1 MVLFQVGITAN
12 ERGDDYARTKREV
25 QGLVRSINAANS
37 DLASPPVVFIER
49 DETQMRLPNRMPL
62 LAMADVFIVTSPRD
76 GLNRM
81 PLEFV
86 AAQAAMM
93 GGKEGG
99 SAVGSASSSRKSSQ
113 VDLAA
118 VGEQQQEQQ
127 QQAQSLQHQ
136 EQGDEEP
143 VILPSPGVLILSEFV
158 SCTRVLLG
166 AMFVNPWK
174 VAHTAELIARALD
187 MSREERLARHARD
200 LKFVNSQTVLQWAY
214 QILMDVKR
222 VKKDVDRSF
231 YSGVGLGLH
240 YRVLGMDKGFHPLR
254 VEDVARAYRQSQHRV
269 IMLDYGGTLVS
280 GSEKKENVQYYAV
293 SNKLVHRKVSESRP
307 FLLSFPP
314 SLLSLHRLA
323 PILKLHPSLPPSL
336 PQGPSKHLLST
347 LRDLCGDFKNACFV
361 VTGMERTAL
370 EQGFGEVDNLG
381 TPFLLPSLSLSLS
394 LPLSSSPFLPP

>member
-1 MVLFQVGITAN
+1 VVLFQVGITAN

-25 QGLVRSINAANS
+25 QGLVRSINAANA
-37 DLASPPVVFIER
+37 DLASPVVVFIER

-62 LAMADVFIVTSPRD
+62 LAMADIFIVTSPRD

-99 SAVGSASSSRKSSQ
+99 STVGSASSSRKSSQ
-113 VDLAA
+113 VDLAT
-118 VGEQQQEQQ
+118 VGEQQQQQ
-127 QQAQSLQHQ
+127 QQRQAQSLQYQ
-136 EQGDEEP
+136 DQGDEEP
-143 VILPSPGVLILSEFV
+143 VVLPSPGVLILSEFV

-174 VAHTAELIARALD
+174 IAHTAELIARALG
-187 MSREERLARHARD
+187 MSREERQARHARD

-307 FLLSFPP
+307 FRSFSPLFLL
-314 SLLSLHRLA
+314 LRVHRVA
-323 PILKLHPSLPPSL
+323 PVLKLH
-336 PQGPSKHLLST
+336 T
-347 LRDLCGDFKNACFV
+347 
-361 VTGMERTAL
+361 
-370 EQGFGEVDNLG
+370 
-381 TPFLLPSLSLSLS
+381 
-394 LPLSSSPFLPP
+394 SSPPFPLFPRAQASTS